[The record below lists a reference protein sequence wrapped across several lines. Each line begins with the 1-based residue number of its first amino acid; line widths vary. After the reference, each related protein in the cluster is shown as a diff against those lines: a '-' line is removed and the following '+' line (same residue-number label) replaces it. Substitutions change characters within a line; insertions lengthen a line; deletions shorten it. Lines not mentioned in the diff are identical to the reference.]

1 MAFKIGDVIILKNV
15 TEDNTG
21 IDSYIL
27 EELKKEK
34 HKITDIDIAGEYM
47 IEDGWW
53 FKSNQVEL
61 LEKGEDSMKKVRGF
75 EEVRKEMRKTE
86 GAIILP
92 TRGSKTSAGYDFY
105 STESFTLKPNEKKL
119 IWSDVK
125 AYMQEGEVLELYVRS
140 SIGIKKSLMLKN
152 LTGIID
158 SDYYENE
165 SNDGNIGICLYNYGN
180 EEVTI
185 EKGERIAQ
193 GIFKQF
199 LVADNGNTDK
209 ERNGGFGSTGTK

>member
-1 MAFKIGDVIILKNV
+1 
-15 TEDNTG
+15 
-21 IDSYIL
+21 
-27 EELKKEK
+27 
-34 HKITDIDIAGEYM
+34 
-47 IEDGWW
+47 
-53 FKSNQVEL
+53 
-61 LEKGEDSMKKVRGF
+61 MKKVRGF

-86 GAIILP
+86 GVITLP
-92 TRGSKTSAGYDFY
+92 TRGSRTSAGYDFY
-105 STESFTLKPNEKKL
+105 STESFTLKPNENKL

-165 SNDGNIGICLYNYGN
+165 SNDGNIGICLYNYGDK
-180 EEVTI
+180 EVTI

-209 ERNGGFGSTGTK
+209 ERNGGIGSTGTK

>member
-1 MAFKIGDVIILKNV
+1 
-15 TEDNTG
+15 
-21 IDSYIL
+21 
-27 EELKKEK
+27 
-34 HKITDIDIAGEYM
+34 
-47 IEDGWW
+47 
-53 FKSNQVEL
+53 
-61 LEKGEDSMKKVRGF
+61 MKKVRGF

-86 GAIILP
+86 GVITLP
-92 TRGSKTSAGYDFY
+92 TRGSRTSAGYDFY
-105 STESFTLKPNEKKL
+105 STEGFTLKPNENKL

-152 LTGIID
+152 LTAIID

-165 SNDGNIGICLYNYGN
+165 SNDGNIGICLYNYGDK
-180 EEVTI
+180 EVTI

-199 LVADNGNTDK
+199 LVADNGNTNK
-209 ERNGGFGSTGTK
+209 ERNGGIGSTGQK